1 MDELDKAE
9 KLITIEN
16 LQSFTVVYERKRGNY
31 HNLPKEWCLF
41 VDKSEYLAAPDTLY
55 IECTIDDPSI
65 TDENNC
71 MYELC

>member
-1 MDELDKAE
+1 MAELDKAE

-41 VDKSEYLAAPDTLY
+41 VDKYEYLAAPDTLY